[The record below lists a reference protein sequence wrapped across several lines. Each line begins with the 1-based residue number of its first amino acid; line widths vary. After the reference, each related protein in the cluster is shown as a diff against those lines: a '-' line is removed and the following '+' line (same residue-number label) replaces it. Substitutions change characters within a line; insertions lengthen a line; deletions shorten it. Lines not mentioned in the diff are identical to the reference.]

1 MLDGDKGLHAWPGK
15 TVSYNRRGDVKRLTL
30 IVFAAASAYAGELAV
45 LQNGFRIAADYHLV
59 SGSLIEL
66 HTKQG
71 TLNLPAE
78 NIVRFEQEEYIAP
91 PPPEPPPPALPT
103 TAKAA
108 APGATPKELILEAA
122 KRNGLRPEFVQ
133 SVAAVESNFQAS
145 AVSPKGAIG
154 LMQLMPG
161 TAAALGV
168 DPKDPAQNVDAGAR
182 YLRQL
187 LARYKDSPDP
197 VRLALA
203 AYNAGPGA
211 VDRHKSIPPY
221 RETQAYVEKVLKN
234 YLNQLK

>member
-1 MLDGDKGLHAWPGK
+1 MHAGPRR
-15 TVSYNRRGDVKRLTL
+15 TVSYYRSLDVKRLTL
-30 IVFAAASAYAGELAV
+30 IVLATANAYAGEFAV

-66 HTKQG
+66 HTRQG
-71 TLNLPAE
+71 TLNMPAE
-78 NIVRFEQEEYIAP
+78 KIVSFEREEYIAP
-91 PPPEPPPPALPT
+91 PPAASPAPAIARAV
-103 TAKAA
+103 TAK
-108 APGATPKELILEAA
+108 EMIHEAA
-122 KRNGLRPEFVQ
+122 RRNGLRPEFVQ
-133 SVAAVESNFQAS
+133 SVAAVESNFQVN

-154 LMQLMPG
+154 LMQLLPG
-161 TAAALGV
+161 TAAALGA
-168 DPKDPAQNVDAGAR
+168 DPKNPAQNVDAGAR

-211 VDRHKSIPPY
+211 VDRHKDIPPY

-234 YLNQLK
+234 YLSQLK

>member
-1 MLDGDKGLHAWPGK
+1 
-15 TVSYNRRGDVKRLTL
+15 VKRLTL
-30 IVFAAASAYAGELAV
+30 IVFAAAYAYAGEYAV
-45 LQNGFRIAADYHLV
+45 LQNGFRIASDYHLV
-59 SGSLIEL
+59 SGSVIQL

-71 TLNLPAE
+71 TVDVPADK
-78 NIVRFEQEEYIAP
+78 IVRFEQEEYIAP
-91 PPPEPPPPALPT
+91 PPPEP
-103 TAKAA
+103 A
-108 APGATPKELILEAA
+108 APVLPIVAKTGPATLKELIQEAA

-133 SVAAVESNFQAS
+133 SVAAVESNFHTNAI
-145 AVSPKGAIG
+145 SPKGAIG

-168 DPKDPAQNVDAGAR
+168 NPQDPAQNADAGAR

-187 LARYKDSPDP
+187 LNRYKDSADP

-211 VDRHKSIPPY
+211 VDRHKDIPPY

-234 YLNQLK
+234 YLSQLK

>member
-1 MLDGDKGLHAWPGK
+1 MKK
-15 TVSYNRRGDVKRLTL
+15 LTL
-30 IVFAAASAYAGELAV
+30 IVLATVNAYAGEIAV
-45 LQNGFRIAADYHLV
+45 LQSGFRIASDYHLV

-71 TLNLPAE
+71 TLNLPADK
-78 NIVRFEQEEYIAP
+78 IVRFEQEEYIAP
-91 PPPEPPPPALPT
+91 PPPEPPVPVAPVA
-103 TAKAA
+103 AKAI
-108 APGATPKELILEAA
+108 TPREMIHEAA
-122 KRNGLRPEFVQ
+122 MRNGLRPEFVQ
-133 SVAAVESNFQAS
+133 SVAAVESNFQTS

-161 TAAALGV
+161 TAAALGA
-168 DPKDPAQNVDAGAR
+168 DPKDPAQNADAGAR

-187 LARYKDSPDP
+187 LARYQNSPDP

-211 VDRHKSIPPY
+211 VDRHKDIPPY

-234 YLNQLK
+234 YLSQLK

>member
-1 MLDGDKGLHAWPGK
+1 
-15 TVSYNRRGDVKRLTL
+15 
-30 IVFAAASAYAGELAV
+30 VFAAANAYAGEYAV
-45 LQNGFRIAADYHLV
+45 LQNGFRIASDYHLV
-59 SGSLIEL
+59 SGSVIQL

-71 TLNLPAE
+71 TLDVPAE
-78 NIVRFEQEEYIAP
+78 KIVRFEQDEYIAP
-91 PPPEPPPPALPT
+91 PPPEPAAPVLPT
-103 TAKAA
+103 VVKT
-108 APGATPKELILEAA
+108 GFATPKELIQEAA

-133 SVAAVESNFQAS
+133 SVAAVESNFHTNAI
-145 AVSPKGAIG
+145 SPKGAIG

-168 DPKDPAQNVDAGAR
+168 NPQDPAQNADAGAR

-187 LARYKDSPDP
+187 LNRYKDSADP

-211 VDRHKSIPPY
+211 VDRHKDIPPY

-234 YLNQLK
+234 YLSQLK

>member
-1 MLDGDKGLHAWPGK
+1 MKK
-15 TVSYNRRGDVKRLTL
+15 LTL
-30 IVFAAASAYAGELAV
+30 IVLATVNAYAGEIAV
-45 LQNGFRIAADYHLV
+45 LQSGFRIAADYHLV

-71 TLNLPAE
+71 TVNLPADK
-78 NIVRFEQEEYIAP
+78 IVRFEQEEYIAP
-91 PPPEPPPPALPT
+91 PPPEPPVPVAPLA
-103 TAKAA
+103 AKAI
-108 APGATPKELILEAA
+108 TPREMIHEAA
-122 KRNGLRPEFVQ
+122 MRNGLRPEFVQ
-133 SVAAVESNFQAS
+133 SVAAVESNFQTS

-161 TAAALGV
+161 TAAALGA
-168 DPKDPAQNVDAGAR
+168 DPKDPAQNADAGAR

-187 LARYKDSPDP
+187 LARYQNSPDP

-211 VDRHKSIPPY
+211 VDRHKDIPPY

-234 YLNQLK
+234 YLSQLK

>member
-1 MLDGDKGLHAWPGK
+1 MRKIA
-15 TVSYNRRGDVKRLTL
+15 
-30 IVFAAASAYAGELAV
+30 IIAFAAANAYAGEFAV

-59 SGSLIEL
+59 SGSTIQL

-71 TLNLPAE
+71 TLDVPAGTV
-78 NIVRFEQEEYIAP
+78 VRFEQDEYIAP
-91 PPPEPPPPALPT
+91 PPPDPPKAVPAVV
-103 TAKAA
+103 AKVTD
-108 APGATPKELILEAA
+108 GATPRELLHEAA

-133 SVAAVESNFQAS
+133 SVAAIESNFQTN
-145 AVSPKGAIG
+145 AVSPKGALG

-161 TAAALGV
+161 TAAALGA
-168 DPKDPAQNVDAGAR
+168 DPRDPMQNADAGAR

-197 VRLALA
+197 VRFALA

-211 VDRHKSIPPY
+211 VDRHKDVPPY

-234 YLNQLK
+234 YLAQLK

>member
-1 MLDGDKGLHAWPGK
+1 M
-15 TVSYNRRGDVKRLTL
+15 KRLTL
-30 IVFAAASAYAGELAV
+30 IVFAAANGYAGEFAV
-45 LQNGFRIAADYHLV
+45 LQNGFRIASDYHLV

-66 HTKQG
+66 HTRQG
-71 TLNLPAE
+71 TLNLLAAQ
-78 NIVRFEQEEYIAP
+78 IVRFEQEEYIAP
-91 PPPEPPPPALPT
+91 PPPAPPAPVIPVIT
-103 TAKAA
+103 KAV
-108 APGATPKELILEAA
+108 TPRELIHEAA

-133 SVAAVESNFQAS
+133 SVAAVESNFQTS

-161 TAAALGV
+161 TAVALGV
-168 DPKDPAQNVDAGAR
+168 DPKDPAQNVDGGAR

-211 VDRHKSIPPY
+211 VDRHKNIPPY

-234 YLNQLK
+234 YLSQLQ

>member
-1 MLDGDKGLHAWPGK
+1 M
-15 TVSYNRRGDVKRLTL
+15 
-30 IVFAAASAYAGELAV
+30 FAAANAYAGEFAV

-59 SGSLIEL
+59 SGSLIEI

-91 PPPEPPPPALPT
+91 PPPDPPVPAVPT
-103 TAKAA
+103 TAKAS
-108 APGATPKELILEAA
+108 PATPKEMIHEAA

-133 SVAAVESNFQAS
+133 SVAAVESNFQTS

-211 VDRHKSIPPY
+211 VDRHKDIPPY

-234 YLNQLK
+234 YLSQLK

>member
-1 MLDGDKGLHAWPGK
+1 MK
-15 TVSYNRRGDVKRLTL
+15 TLTL
-30 IVFAAASAYAGELAV
+30 IVFASAHAYAGEFAV
-45 LQNGFRIAADYHLV
+45 LHNGFRIAADYHLV

-66 HTKQG
+66 HTNQG
-71 TLNLPAE
+71 TLNIPADK
-78 NIVRFEQEEYIAP
+78 VARFELEEYIAP
-91 PPPEPPPPALPT
+91 PPPAPSAQAVPIV
-103 TAKAA
+103 AKAA
-108 APGATPKELILEAA
+108 TTLEMIHEAA

-133 SVAAVESNFQAS
+133 SVAAVESNFQTN

-161 TAAALGV
+161 TAAALGA

-187 LARYKDSPDP
+187 LARYEHSPDP

-211 VDRHKSIPPY
+211 VDRHKDIPPY
-221 RETQAYVEKVLKN
+221 RETQTYVEKVLKN
-234 YLNQLK
+234 YLSQLK

>member
-1 MLDGDKGLHAWPGK
+1 
-15 TVSYNRRGDVKRLTL
+15 VKKLTL
-30 IVFAAASAYAGELAV
+30 IVLATVNAYAGEIAV
-45 LQNGFRIAADYHLV
+45 LQSGFRIASDYHLV

-71 TLNLPAE
+71 TLNLPADK
-78 NIVRFEQEEYIAP
+78 IVRFEQEEYIAP
-91 PPPEPPPPALPT
+91 PPPEPPVPVAPVA
-103 TAKAA
+103 AKAI
-108 APGATPKELILEAA
+108 TPREMIHEAA
-122 KRNGLRPEFVQ
+122 MRNGLRPEFVQ
-133 SVAAVESNFQAS
+133 SVAAVESNFQTS

-161 TAAALGV
+161 TAAALGA
-168 DPKDPAQNVDAGAR
+168 DPKDPAQNADAGAR

-187 LARYKDSPDP
+187 LARYQNSPDP

-211 VDRHKSIPPY
+211 VDRHKDIPPY

-234 YLNQLK
+234 YLSQLK